1 MRAHSLYTSLL
12 CFAFQVIVIYLDDLR
27 VLKGREDDDEDD
39 EGEGEGR
46 NSI

>member
-12 CFAFQVIVIYLDDLR
+12 CFAFQVIVICLDDLR
-27 VLKGREDDDEDD
+27 ALKGREHDD